1 MITASLQGR
10 LALVTG
16 GTRGMGA
23 AIATRLIAEG
33 ASVTVTGTRENGA
46 APPGARYVPVDFSNR
61 PATEAFSKEVAQMNL
76 HILVNNAG
84 VNKIGPFAELD
95 SADYDHI
102 QEINVRAPFLLCRTV
117 LPAMRKRKWGRII
130 NITSI
135 FGVISKEFRAPY
147 SASKFALDGMTAALA
162 AEVAAD
168 GILANCVS
176 PGFIDTELT
185 RKVLGEEGIKELVSR
200 VPIRRL
206 GQPEEVAALVAW
218 LASPENTFISGQN
231 IVIDGGFTRV

>member
-1 MITASLQGR
+1 MKAATLQGR

-23 AIATRLIAEG
+23 AIADRLISEG
-33 ASVTVTGTRENGA
+33 ASVIVTGTHANGLP
-46 APPGARYVPVDFSNR
+46 PPGARYVPVDFSDR
-61 PATEAFSKEVAQMNL
+61 DATETFAKEIAQWDL
-76 HILVNNAG
+76 QILVNNAG
-84 VNKIGPFAELD
+84 VNKIGRFEELD
-95 SADYDHI
+95 SADYDRI
-102 QEINVRAPFLLCRTV
+102 QEINARAPFLLCRAA
-117 LPAMRKRKWGRII
+117 LPAMRRRKWGRIV
-130 NITSI
+130 NIASI

-185 RKVLGEEGIKELVSR
+185 RKVLGEEGIKELVSK

-206 GQPEEVAALVAW
+206 GQPQEVAALVAW
-218 LASPENTFISGQN
+218 LSGPENTFMSGQN